1 MAIKAKP
8 NKLAFKDSEKAR
20 TNITKDQIKEISKL
34 YEQWADDIA
43 KLADKYKNKTTS
55 SSVVQERQLREL
67 EKQIRSAGQNA
78 SNEVYKNVKKNIHII
93 SSNVVKTN
101 KKWLQSLGF
110 KGIEKSLAF
119 SYVPEEVVK
128 KLITGQIY
136 ETGWSLSKAI
146 WGDNEDTMKSIY
158 RIVAG
163 GRAENKSSY
172 EIAKDLEE
180 FVRPSAKKKWNLKDK
195 DGRYIYPKQVDYNAQ
210 RLARTLTQHAYQ
222 QSFIETTKDNPLIT
236 SYKWISNGSRVC
248 EICKERDGRIYEKDK
263 LPMDHPNGMCV
274 MQPVVNKDAKKEITD
289 WIKGKEN
296 KGLDKFAKKMGYK
309 PRTGNKVKV
318 KKQKTAQFTGMQKKY
333 LESYG
338 YDTNTIPTFDQ
349 WFEKATIKDIDSL
362 DSLAAKANM
371 TLEEFYKKKLG
382 KVKYKY
388 IDAVEDKIQEKAQTV
403 KNKVK
408 FEKEKWLDKIKSQ
421 TEEMMLKKE
430 ESLFNKFT
438 STQRDSLETYS
449 SSAYRQMN
457 GYLRKKAAGLPSDIS
472 DNLLKDIKNCQ
483 KALSKVGF
491 DEDLVLRRGTDLGDL
506 AGFMAGNFEDNLS
519 KLKTMSLEELKNK
532 FEGTVGSYA
541 GFTSTSSLFN
551 RGFSGSVEMILYAP
565 KGAAGSSIM
574 KISRYGTAE
583 GETLLNADTKIKILN
598 IEKSDWHMG
607 SRLRVFAEILI

>member
-67 EKQIRSAGQNA
+67 EKQIRAAGQNA
-78 SNEVYKNVKKNIHII
+78 SNEVYKNVKKNIHIV

-128 KLITGQIY
+128 KLVTGQIY
-136 ETGWSLSKAI
+136 ESGWSLSKAI

-236 SYKWISNGSRVC
+236 FYKWISNGSRVC

-274 MQPVVNKDAKKEITD
+274 MQPVVNKDAKKEIAD

-438 STQRDSLETYS
+438 STQRDSLKTYS
-449 SSAYRQMN
+449 SSAYLQMN

-483 KALSKVGF
+483 EALSKVGF

-551 RGFSGSVEMILYAP
+551 RGLGGSVEMILYAP

-607 SRLRVFAEILI
+607 SKLRVFAEILI

>member
-1 MAIKAKP
+1 MAVKAKP
-8 NKLAFKDSEKAR
+8 NKLAFQDSDKAKA
-20 TNITKDQIKEISKL
+20 NITKEQIKEISKL

-43 KLADKYKNKTTS
+43 KLADKYKNKTTP

-67 EKQIRSAGQNA
+67 EKQIRAAGQNA
-78 SNEVYKNVKKNIHII
+78 SNEAYKNIKKNIHIV

-128 KLITGQIY
+128 KLVTGQIY
-136 ETGWSLSKAI
+136 ESGWSLSKAI

-274 MQPVVNKDAKKEITD
+274 MQPVVNKDAKKEIAD

-309 PRTGNKVKV
+309 PRMGNKVKV
-318 KKQKTAQFTGMQKKY
+318 KKQKIAQFTGMQKKY

-349 WFEKATIKDIDSL
+349 WFNKATIKDIYSL
-362 DSLAAKANM
+362 DSLATKANM
-371 TLEEFYKKKLG
+371 TPEEFYKKKLG

-403 KNKVK
+403 KSKVK

-421 TEEMMLKKE
+421 TKEMMLKKE
-430 ESLFNKFT
+430 ESSFNKFT
-438 STQRDSLETYS
+438 SAQRASLRIYS
-449 SSAYRQMN
+449 GNAYQQMN

-472 DNLLKDIKNCQ
+472 DNLLKNIKNCQ

-519 KLKTMSLEELKNK
+519 KLKIMSLEELKNK

-541 GFTSTSSLFN
+541 GFTSTSSLFD
-551 RGFSGSVEMILYAP
+551 RGFSGSVEMIFYAP

-574 KISRYGTAE
+574 KISKYGTVE

-598 IEKSDWHMG
+598 IEKSDGHMG
-607 SRLRVFAEILI
+607 SRIRVFAEILI

>member
-1 MAIKAKP
+1 MAAKAKP

-78 SNEVYKNVKKNIHII
+78 SNEVYKNIKKNIHIV

-274 MQPVVNKDAKKEITD
+274 MQPVVNKDAKKEIAD

-318 KKQKTAQFTGMQKKY
+318 KKQKTAQFTGM
-333 LESYG
+333 
-338 YDTNTIPTFDQ
+338 
-349 WFEKATIKDIDSL
+349 
-362 DSLAAKANM
+362 
-371 TLEEFYKKKLG
+371 
-382 KVKYKY
+382 
-388 IDAVEDKIQEKAQTV
+388 
-403 KNKVK
+403 
-408 FEKEKWLDKIKSQ
+408 
-421 TEEMMLKKE
+421 
-430 ESLFNKFT
+430 
-438 STQRDSLETYS
+438 
-449 SSAYRQMN
+449 
-457 GYLRKKAAGLPSDIS
+457 
-472 DNLLKDIKNCQ
+472 
-483 KALSKVGF
+483 
-491 DEDLVLRRGTDLGDL
+491 
-506 AGFMAGNFEDNLS
+506 
-519 KLKTMSLEELKNK
+519 
-532 FEGTVGSYA
+532 
-541 GFTSTSSLFN
+541 
-551 RGFSGSVEMILYAP
+551 
-565 KGAAGSSIM
+565 
-574 KISRYGTAE
+574 
-583 GETLLNADTKIKILN
+583 
-598 IEKSDWHMG
+598 
-607 SRLRVFAEILI
+607 

>member
-67 EKQIRSAGQNA
+67 EKQIKAAGQNA
-78 SNEVYKNVKKNIHII
+78 SNEVYKNVKKNIHIV

-128 KLITGQIY
+128 KLVTGQIY
-136 ETGWSLSKAI
+136 ESGWSLSKAI

-248 EICKERDGRIYEKDK
+248 EVCKERDGRIYEKDK

-274 MQPVVNKDAKKEITD
+274 MQPVVNKNAKKEITD

-309 PRTGNKVKV
+309 PRMGNKVKA

-430 ESLFNKFT
+430 ESSFNKLT
-438 STQRDSLETYS
+438 STQRASLRIYS
-449 SSAYRQMN
+449 GSAYQQMN

-541 GFTSTSSLFN
+541 GFTSTSSLFD
-551 RGFSGSVEMILYAP
+551 RGFRGSVEMILYAP

-574 KISRYGTAE
+574 KISKFGTAE
-583 GETLLNADTKIKILN
+583 GETLLNADTKIKILK
-598 IEKSDWHMG
+598 IEKSDWHME
-607 SRLRVFAEILI
+607 SELRVFAEILI

>member
-1 MAIKAKP
+1 MAVKAKP
-8 NKLAFKDSEKAR
+8 NKLAFQDSDKAR
-20 TNITKDQIKEISKL
+20 TSITKDQIKEISKL

-78 SNEVYKNVKKNIHII
+78 SNEVYKNVKKNIHIV

-128 KLITGQIY
+128 KLVTGQIY
-136 ETGWSLSKAI
+136 ESGWSLSKAI

-248 EICKERDGRIYEKDK
+248 EVCKERDGRIYEKDK

-274 MQPVVNKDAKKEITD
+274 MQPVVNKDAKKEIAD

-438 STQRDSLETYS
+438 STQRDSLKTYS
-449 SSAYRQMN
+449 SSAYLQMN

-551 RGFSGSVEMILYAP
+551 RGLGGSVEMILYAP

-607 SRLRVFAEILI
+607 SKLRVFAEILI

>member
-1 MAIKAKP
+1 MAAKAKP

-78 SNEVYKNVKKNIHII
+78 SNEVYKNIKKNIHIV

-349 WFEKATIKDIDSL
+349 WFGKATIKDIDSL

-438 STQRDSLETYS
+438 STQRDSLKTYS
-449 SSAYRQMN
+449 GSAYQRMN

-483 KALSKVGF
+483 EALSKVGF

>member
-1 MAIKAKP
+1 MAVKAKP
-8 NKLAFKDSEKAR
+8 NKLAFQDSDKAKA
-20 TNITKDQIKEISKL
+20 NITKEQIKEISKL

-43 KLADKYKNKTTS
+43 KLADKYKNKTTP

-67 EKQIRSAGQNA
+67 EKQIRAAGQNA
-78 SNEVYKNVKKNIHII
+78 SNEVYKNVKKNIHIV

-128 KLITGQIY
+128 KLVTGQIY
-136 ETGWSLSKAI
+136 ESGWSLSKAI

-274 MQPVVNKDAKKEITD
+274 MQPVVNKDAKKEIAD

-438 STQRDSLETYS
+438 STQRDSLKTYS
-449 SSAYRQMN
+449 SSAYLQMN

-607 SRLRVFAEILI
+607 SKLRVFAEILI

>member
-1 MAIKAKP
+1 MAVKAKP
-8 NKLAFKDSEKAR
+8 NKLAFQDSDKAKA
-20 TNITKDQIKEISKL
+20 NITKEQIKEISKL

-78 SNEVYKNVKKNIHII
+78 SNEVYKNVKKNINIV

-136 ETGWSLSKAI
+136 ESGWSLSKAI

-210 RLARTLTQHAYQ
+210 RLVRTLTQHAYQ

-248 EICKERDGRIYEKDK
+248 EVCKERDGRIYEKDK

-274 MQPVVNKDAKKEITD
+274 MQPVVNKDAKKEIAD
-289 WIKGKEN
+289 WIKGGEN
-296 KGLDKFAKKMGYK
+296 KELDKFANKMGYK
-309 PRTGNKVKV
+309 PKGIPSKPAKEQNK
-318 KKQKTAQFTGMQKKY
+318 
-333 LESYG
+333 
-338 YDTNTIPTFDQ
+338 TFDFNGKKVSYEDVKNMDYLDQ
-349 WFEKATIKDIDSL
+349 YDFFRKHGKDFDIEPWDIEEERVKL
-362 DSLAAKANM
+362 
-371 TLEEFYKKKLG
+371 TLGDGKISFKTKFKDESVEEALNKMFGKNESGKYKTKKK
-382 KVKYKY
+382 
-388 IDAVEDKIQEKAQTV
+388 I
-403 KNKVK
+403 
-408 FEKEKWLDKIKSQ
+408 
-421 TEEMMLKKE
+421 
-430 ESLFNKFT
+430 
-438 STQRDSLETYS
+438 
-449 SSAYRQMN
+449 
-457 GYLRKKAAGLPSDIS
+457 
-472 DNLLKDIKNCQ
+472 
-483 KALSKVGF
+483 
-491 DEDLVLRRGTDLGDL
+491 
-506 AGFMAGNFEDNLS
+506 
-519 KLKTMSLEELKNK
+519 
-532 FEGTVGSYA
+532 
-541 GFTSTSSLFN
+541 
-551 RGFSGSVEMILYAP
+551 
-565 KGAAGSSIM
+565 
-574 KISRYGTAE
+574 
-583 GETLLNADTKIKILN
+583 
-598 IEKSDWHMG
+598 
-607 SRLRVFAEILI
+607 

>member
-78 SNEVYKNVKKNIHII
+78 SNEVYKNIKKNIHIV

-274 MQPVVNKDAKKEITD
+274 MQPVVNKNAKKEIAD
-289 WIKGKEN
+289 WIKGGEN

-309 PRTGNKVKV
+309 P
-318 KKQKTAQFTGMQKKY
+318 KTNIST
-333 LESYG
+333 
-338 YDTNTIPTFDQ
+338 
-349 WFEKATIKDIDSL
+349 
-362 DSLAAKANM
+362 
-371 TLEEFYKKKLG
+371 
-382 KVKYKY
+382 KVKYNMNKIERDLELYIGGGYSSFKNAVSEQTFKFVKQNMKY
-388 IDAVEDKIQEKAQTV
+388 TTKPLYRVEEARFTYDKRDFDIGYTFSFDDDIRSFTRNIDYAGKIINEGLEEGFYEHPVVFETVGRVQHFNTDKYAEGY
-403 KNKVK
+403 
-408 FEKEKWLDKIKSQ
+408 FENQ
-421 TEEMMLKKE
+421 Y
-430 ESLFNKFT
+430 ESLVGGEFEVIDITEKMIDGAIVDVVKIIAVNK
-438 STQRDSLETYS
+438 R
-449 SSAYRQMN
+449 
-457 GYLRKKAAGLPSDIS
+457 
-472 DNLLKDIKNCQ
+472 
-483 KALSKVGF
+483 
-491 DEDLVLRRGTDLGDL
+491 
-506 AGFMAGNFEDNLS
+506 
-519 KLKTMSLEELKNK
+519 
-532 FEGTVGSYA
+532 
-541 GFTSTSSLFN
+541 
-551 RGFSGSVEMILYAP
+551 
-565 KGAAGSSIM
+565 
-574 KISRYGTAE
+574 
-583 GETLLNADTKIKILN
+583 
-598 IEKSDWHMG
+598 
-607 SRLRVFAEILI
+607 

>member
-1 MAIKAKP
+1 MAVKAKP
-8 NKLAFKDSEKAR
+8 NKLAFQDSDKAKA
-20 TNITKDQIKEISKL
+20 NITKEQIKEISKL

-78 SNEVYKNVKKNIHII
+78 SNEVYKNVKKNIHIV

-449 SSAYRQMN
+449 SSAFQQMN

-472 DNLLKDIKNCQ
+472 DNLLKDVKNCQ
-483 KALSKVGF
+483 EALSKVGF

>member
-78 SNEVYKNVKKNIHII
+78 SNEVYKNVKKNIHIV

-274 MQPVVNKDAKKEITD
+274 MQPVVNKDAKKEIAD

-296 KGLDKFAKKMGYK
+296 KDLDKFAKKMGYK

-483 KALSKVGF
+483 EALSKVGF

>member
-78 SNEVYKNVKKNIHII
+78 SNEVYKNVKKNIHIV

-263 LPMDHPNGMCV
+263 LPMDHPNGMCI
-274 MQPVVNKDAKKEITD
+274 MQPVVNKDAKKEIAD

-309 PRTGNKVKV
+309 P
-318 KKQKTAQFTGMQKKY
+318 KTNIST
-333 LESYG
+333 
-338 YDTNTIPTFDQ
+338 
-349 WFEKATIKDIDSL
+349 
-362 DSLAAKANM
+362 
-371 TLEEFYKKKLG
+371 
-382 KVKYKY
+382 KVKYNMNKIERDLELYIGGGYSSFKNAVSEQTFKFVKQNMKY
-388 IDAVEDKIQEKAQTV
+388 TTKPLYRVEEARFTYDKRDFDIGYTFSFDDDIRSFTRNIDYAGKIINEGLEEGFYEHPVVFETVGRVQHFNTDKYAEGY
-403 KNKVK
+403 
-408 FEKEKWLDKIKSQ
+408 FENQ
-421 TEEMMLKKE
+421 Y
-430 ESLFNKFT
+430 ESLVGGEFEVIDITEKMIDGVIADVVKIRAVNK
-438 STQRDSLETYS
+438 R
-449 SSAYRQMN
+449 
-457 GYLRKKAAGLPSDIS
+457 
-472 DNLLKDIKNCQ
+472 
-483 KALSKVGF
+483 
-491 DEDLVLRRGTDLGDL
+491 
-506 AGFMAGNFEDNLS
+506 
-519 KLKTMSLEELKNK
+519 
-532 FEGTVGSYA
+532 
-541 GFTSTSSLFN
+541 
-551 RGFSGSVEMILYAP
+551 
-565 KGAAGSSIM
+565 
-574 KISRYGTAE
+574 
-583 GETLLNADTKIKILN
+583 
-598 IEKSDWHMG
+598 
-607 SRLRVFAEILI
+607 

>member
-67 EKQIRSAGQNA
+67 EKQIRSAGQNT
-78 SNEVYKNVKKNIHII
+78 SNEVYKNVKKNIHIV

-309 PRTGNKVKV
+309 PLTGNKVKV

-349 WFEKATIKDIDSL
+349 WLEKATIKDIDSL
-362 DSLAAKANM
+362 YSLAAKANM

-449 SSAYRQMN
+449 SSAYQQMN

-483 KALSKVGF
+483 EALSKVGF